1 MPMTTLVALYRGETI
16 GDARLIAVSAD
27 PELVAYVA
35 AALLQE
41 PPSSDDPVV
50 AQIDGGQRRAL
61 RLVKKGGMPRPQR

>member
-35 AALLQE
+35 AALLRE

-50 AQIDGGQRRAL
+50 AQINGGQRRAL
-61 RLVKKGGMPRPQR
+61 RLVKKEGMPRRQR